1 MISLLFCI
9 YIFSVYLDKMKV
21 TELSVH
27 EFLLACGV
35 QRKHITNSIFK
46 SGRYIHA
53 LLKLHIILVKYSL
66 YEIVHFETKI

>member
-21 TELSVH
+21 PELLVH

-35 QRKHITNSIFK
+35 QRKHITISIFK
-46 SGRYIHA
+46 SGRYI
-53 LLKLHIILVKYSL
+53 
-66 YEIVHFETKI
+66 TCTT